1 MYTAKMICI
10 DTVEGNN
17 PLCHV
22 LDKFCSEGLNGVKM
36 LLYRTLKLH
45 HIRQEAT
52 KILLMCIKLEFDIRE
67 RKRFNGRTHDSNL

>member
-1 MYTAKMICI
+1 MICK
-10 DTVEGNN
+10 DTVEGQN

-22 LDKFCSEGLNGVKM
+22 LEKFCSEGLDGVRM

-52 KILLMCIKLEFDIRE
+52 KILLMCIKLNFDIRDM
-67 RKRFNGRTHDSNL
+67 KRFDERTPDSNA